1 MKILYGIN
9 ATGNGH
15 ISRARII
22 ISELKKRG
30 HNISCLISGRN
41 DGKIYDIRDF
51 KPFILKK
58 GFTFSKKNGKI
69 KYLQT
74 FFNIDL
80 IQFVKDIK
88 SLDANYDLVI
98 TDFEPVS
105 AYFSRIKNIPA
116 IGIGHQYSFY
126 KKIPM
131 TMKMRFTRI
140 LFPYIYTPIK
150 NIIPSHFSD
159 FKQHILPPFLSKTI
173 INHKLS
179 KANSKDNVLVYL
191 AWEELE
197 KMIELLNQIEKKHFI
212 YYCDIK
218 NEKTI
223 KNVTL
228 KPFSEIGFKKD
239 LIENKYLI
247 TNAGFQLPAEALF
260 IGKKILCKPL
270 EGQPEQEHNAKI
282 LNDLGYATISKTIDI
297 KSINDWLHLS
307 KKIKID
313 FPDPLELIINIIENN
328 DRDFSYEIDK
338 LWQIKKTY

>member
-22 ISELKKRG
+22 IAELKKRG
-30 HNISCLISGRN
+30 HDISCIISGRN
-41 DGKIYDIRDF
+41 DDSLYDIEEF
-51 KPFILKK
+51 KPFVLKK
-58 GFTFSKKNGKI
+58 GFTFSKKDGKI
-69 KYLQT
+69 KYLRT
-74 FFNIDL
+74 LFNIDL

-88 SLDANYDLVI
+88 SFDEQFDLII

-116 IGIGHQYSFY
+116 LGIGHQYSFY
-126 KKIPM
+126 KNIPM
-131 TMKMRFTRI
+131 TVKMRFTRI

-150 NIIPSHFSD
+150 NVIPSHFSH
-159 FKQHILPPFLSKTI
+159 FNQHILPPFLSKI
-173 INHKLS
+173 ITNHKL

-197 KMIELLNQIEKKHFI
+197 KMIALLNQIEEKHFI
-212 YYCDIK
+212 YYCDIQNQK
-218 NEKTI
+218 VV

-228 KPFSEIGFKKD
+228 KPFSENGFKND
-239 LIENKYLI
+239 LIESEHLI

-260 IGKKILCKPL
+260 VGKKILCKPL
-270 EGQPEQEHNAKI
+270 DGQPEQEHNAKI

-297 KSINDWLHLS
+297 NSINNWLHSS

-313 FPDPLELIINIIENN
+313 FPNPLELIIDIIENKN
-328 DRDFSYEIDK
+328 KDFSYEIDK

>member
-22 ISELKKRG
+22 IAELKKRG
-30 HNISCLISGRN
+30 HDISCIISGRN
-41 DGKIYDIRDF
+41 DDSLYDIEEF
-51 KPFILKK
+51 KPFVLKK
-58 GFTFSKKNGKI
+58 GFTFSKKDGKI
-69 KYLQT
+69 NYLRT
-74 FFNIDL
+74 LFNIDL

-88 SLDANYDLVI
+88 SIDEQFDLVI

-116 IGIGHQYSFY
+116 FGIGHQYSFY
-126 KKIPM
+126 KNIPM
-131 TMKMRFTRI
+131 TVKMRFTRI

-150 NIIPSHFSD
+150 NVIPSHFSH
-159 FKQHILPPFLSKTI
+159 FNQHILPPFLSKI
-173 INHKLS
+173 ITNHNL

-197 KMIELLNQIEKKHFI
+197 KMIALLNQIEEKHFI
-212 YYCDIK
+212 YYCDIQNQK
-218 NEKTI
+218 VV

-228 KPFSEIGFKKD
+228 KPFSENGFKND

-260 IGKKILCKPL
+260 VGKKILCKPL
-270 EGQPEQEHNAKI
+270 DGQPEQEHNAKI

-297 KSINDWLHLS
+297 NSINNWLHSS

-313 FPDPLELIINIIENN
+313 FPNPLELIIDIIENKN
-328 DRDFSYEIDK
+328 KDFSYEIDK

>member
-22 ISELKKRG
+22 IAELKKRG
-30 HNISCLISGRN
+30 HDISCIISGRN
-41 DGKIYDIRDF
+41 DDSLYDIEEF
-51 KPFILKK
+51 KPFVLKK
-58 GFTFSKKNGKI
+58 GFTFSKKDGKI
-69 KYLQT
+69 KYLRT
-74 FFNIDL
+74 LFNIDL

-88 SLDANYDLVI
+88 SIDEQFDLVI

-116 IGIGHQYSFY
+116 FGIGHQYSFY
-126 KKIPM
+126 KNIPM
-131 TMKMRFTRI
+131 TVKMRFTRI

-150 NIIPSHFSD
+150 NVIPSHFSH
-159 FKQHILPPFLSKTI
+159 FNQYILPPFLSKI
-173 INHKLS
+173 ITNHKL

-197 KMIELLNQIEKKHFI
+197 KMIALLNQIKEKHFI
-212 YYCDIK
+212 YYCDIQNQK
-218 NEKTI
+218 VV

-228 KPFSEIGFKKD
+228 KPFSENGFKND

-260 IGKKILCKPL
+260 VGKKILCKPL
-270 EGQPEQEHNAKI
+270 DGQPEQEHNAKI

-297 KSINDWLHLS
+297 NSINNWLHSS

-313 FPDPLELIINIIENN
+313 FPNPLNLIIDIIENKN
-328 DRDFSYEIDK
+328 KDFSYEIDK

>member
-15 ISRARII
+15 ISRSRII

-30 HNISCLISGRN
+30 HNITCLISGRS
-41 DGKIYDIRDF
+41 DDKIYNIEDF
-51 KPFILKK
+51 EPFVLKK
-58 GFTFSKKNGKI
+58 GFTFSKKDGRI

-74 FFNIDL
+74 LLNIDL
-80 IQFVKDIK
+80 IQFAKDIK
-88 SLDANYDLVI
+88 SIDEHYDLVI

-105 AYFSRIKNIPA
+105 AYFSKIRNIPA
-116 IGIGHQYSFY
+116 LGIGHQYSFY

-131 TMKMRFTRI
+131 DIKMRFTRI

-150 NIIPSHFSD
+150 NVIPSHFSH
-159 FKQHILPPFLSKTI
+159 FNQRILPPFLSKKITD
-173 INHKLS
+173 HKL
-179 KANSKDNVLVYL
+179 KANSKNSILVYL

-197 KMIELLNQIEKKHFI
+197 KMIGLLNQIDKKCFI
-212 YYCDIK
+212 YYCDIP

-228 KPFSEIGFKKD
+228 KPYSEDGFKKD

-260 IGKKILCKPL
+260 VGKKILCKPL
-270 EGQPEQEHNAKI
+270 ERQPEQEHNAKI
-282 LNDLGYATISKTIDI
+282 LNDLGYATISKTIDFNC
-297 KSINDWLHLS
+297 INNWLNSS
-307 KKIKID
+307 KKIKVN
-313 FPDPLELIINIIENN
+313 FPDSLELIINIIENK
-328 DRDFSYEIDK
+328 DKDFSHEIDK
-338 LWQIKKTY
+338 IWQIKKTY

>member
-22 ISELKKRG
+22 IAELKKRG
-30 HNISCLISGRN
+30 HKVSCVISGRN
-41 DGKIYDIRDF
+41 NDNLYDSEEL
-51 KPFILKK
+51 KPFTLKK

-69 KYLQT
+69 KYLKT
-74 FFNIDL
+74 FLNIDL
-80 IQFVKDIK
+80 IQFIKDIQ
-88 SLDANYDLVI
+88 SIDGQYDLVI
-98 TDFEPVS
+98 TDFEPIS
-105 AYFSRIKNIPA
+105 AYYSRIKNIPA
-116 IGIGHQYSFY
+116 LGIGHQYSFY

-131 TMKMRFTRI
+131 TIKMRFTRL

-150 NIIPSHFSD
+150 NVIPSHFSH
-159 FKQHILPPFLSKTI
+159 FNQHILPPFISKKVTK
-173 INHKLS
+173 HDL
-179 KANSKDNVLVYL
+179 KANSKGDVLVYL
-191 AWEELE
+191 AWEETK
-197 KMIELLNQIEKKHFI
+197 KMISLLNKIEKKHFI
-212 YYCDIK
+212 YYCDIED
-218 NEKTI
+218 EKTL

-228 KPFSEIGFKKD
+228 KPFSENGFKID

-260 IGKKILCKPL
+260 IGKKIFCKPL

-282 LNDLGYATISKTIDI
+282 LNDLKYATISKNITIN
-297 KSINDWLHLS
+297 SINNWLHSS

-313 FPDPLELIINIIENN
+313 FPDPLELIIDIIEHK
-328 DRDFSYEIDK
+328 DKKFSYEIDK

>member
-22 ISELKKRG
+22 IAELKKRG
-30 HNISCLISGRN
+30 HDISCIISGRN
-41 DGKIYDIRDF
+41 DDSLYDIKEF
-51 KPFILKK
+51 KPFVLKK
-58 GFTFSKKNGKI
+58 GFTFSKKDGKI
-69 KYLQT
+69 KYLRT
-74 FFNIDL
+74 LFNIDL

-88 SLDANYDLVI
+88 SIDEQFDLVI

-116 IGIGHQYSFY
+116 FGIGHQYSFY
-126 KKIPM
+126 KNIPM
-131 TMKMRFTRI
+131 TVKMRFTRI

-150 NIIPSHFSD
+150 NVIPSHFSH
-159 FKQHILPPFLSKTI
+159 FNQHILPPFLSKI
-173 INHKLS
+173 ITNHKL

-197 KMIELLNQIEKKHFI
+197 KMIALLNQIKEKHFI
-212 YYCDIK
+212 YYCDIQNQK
-218 NEKTI
+218 VV

-228 KPFSEIGFKKD
+228 KPFSENGFKND

-260 IGKKILCKPL
+260 VGKKILCKPL

-297 KSINDWLHLS
+297 NSINNWLHSS

-313 FPDPLELIINIIENN
+313 FPNPLKLIVDIIENKN
-328 DRDFSYEIDK
+328 KDFSYEIDK

>member
-22 ISELKKRG
+22 IAELKKRG
-30 HNISCLISGRN
+30 HDISCIISGRN
-41 DGKIYDIRDF
+41 DNSLYDIEEF
-51 KPFILKK
+51 KPFVLKK
-58 GFTFSKKNGKI
+58 GFTFSKKDGKI
-69 KYLQT
+69 KYLRT
-74 FFNIDL
+74 LFNIDL

-88 SLDANYDLVI
+88 SIDEQFDLVI

-116 IGIGHQYSFY
+116 FGIGHQYSFY
-126 KKIPM
+126 KNIPM
-131 TMKMRFTRI
+131 TIKMRFTRI

-150 NIIPSHFSD
+150 NVIPSHFSH
-159 FKQHILPPFLSKTI
+159 FNQHILPPFLSKTI
-173 INHKLS
+173 TNHKL
-179 KANSKDNVLVYL
+179 KANSKDNVLIYL

-197 KMIELLNQIEKKHFI
+197 KMIALLHQIEKKHFI
-212 YYCDIK
+212 YYCDIQ
-218 NEKTI
+218 NEKRI

-228 KPFSEIGFKKD
+228 KPFSENGFKND
-239 LIENKYLI
+239 LIESKHLI

-297 KSINDWLHLS
+297 NSINNWLHSS

-313 FPDPLELIINIIENN
+313 FPNPLELIVDIIENKN
-328 DRDFSYEIDK
+328 KDFSYEIDK

>member
-22 ISELKKRG
+22 IAELKKRG
-30 HNISCLISGRN
+30 HDISCIISGRN
-41 DGKIYDIRDF
+41 DDSLYDIGEF
-51 KPFILKK
+51 KPFVLKK
-58 GFTFSKKNGKI
+58 GFTFSKKGGRI
-69 KYLQT
+69 KYLRT

-88 SLDANYDLVI
+88 SIDEQFDLVI

-105 AYFSRIKNIPA
+105 AYFSRIKNIPSL
-116 IGIGHQYSFY
+116 GIGHQYSFY
-126 KKIPM
+126 KNIPM
-131 TMKMRFTRI
+131 TIKMRFTRI

-150 NIIPSHFSD
+150 NVIASHF
-159 FKQHILPPFLSKTI
+159 FHFNQHILPPFLSKTI
-173 INHKLS
+173 TNHKL

-197 KMIELLNQIEKKHFI
+197 KMIALLHQIEEKHFI
-212 YYCDIK
+212 YYCDIQNQK
-218 NEKTI
+218 VV

-228 KPFSEIGFKKD
+228 KPFSENGFKND

-260 IGKKILCKPL
+260 VGKKILCKPL
-270 EGQPEQEHNAKI
+270 DGQPEQEHNAKI

-297 KSINDWLHLS
+297 NSINNWLHSS

-313 FPDPLELIINIIENN
+313 FPNPLELIIDIIENKN
-328 DRDFSYEIDK
+328 KDFSYEIDK

>member
-22 ISELKKRG
+22 IAELKKRG
-30 HNISCLISGRN
+30 HDISCIISGRN
-41 DGKIYDIRDF
+41 DDSLYDIEEF
-51 KPFILKK
+51 KPFVLKK
-58 GFTFSKKNGKI
+58 GFTFSKKDGKI
-69 KYLQT
+69 KYLRT
-74 FFNIDL
+74 LFNIDL

-88 SLDANYDLVI
+88 SIDEQFDLVI

-116 IGIGHQYSFY
+116 FGIGHQYSFY
-126 KKIPM
+126 KNIPM
-131 TMKMRFTRI
+131 TVKMRFTRI

-150 NIIPSHFSD
+150 NVIPSHFSH
-159 FKQHILPPFLSKTI
+159 FNQHILPPFLSKI
-173 INHKLS
+173 ITNHKL

-197 KMIELLNQIEKKHFI
+197 KMIALLHQIEKKHFI
-212 YYCDIK
+212 YYCDIQ
-218 NEKTI
+218 NEKVV

-228 KPFSEIGFKKD
+228 KPFSENGFKND

-297 KSINDWLHLS
+297 NSINNWLHSS

-313 FPDPLELIINIIENN
+313 FPNPLEV
-328 DRDFSYEIDK
+328 DCRYYRK
-338 LWQIKKTY
+338 QK

>member
-22 ISELKKRG
+22 IAELKKRG
-30 HNISCLISGRN
+30 HDISCIISGRN
-41 DGKIYDIRDF
+41 DDSLYDIEEF
-51 KPFILKK
+51 KPFVLKK
-58 GFTFSKKNGKI
+58 GFTFSKKDGKI
-69 KYLQT
+69 KYLRT
-74 FFNIDL
+74 LFNIDL

-88 SLDANYDLVI
+88 SIDEQFDLVI

-116 IGIGHQYSFY
+116 FGIGHQYSFY
-126 KKIPM
+126 KNIPM
-131 TMKMRFTRI
+131 TVKMRFTRI

-150 NIIPSHFSD
+150 NVIPSHFSH
-159 FKQHILPPFLSKTI
+159 FNQHILPPFLSKI
-173 INHKLS
+173 ITNHKL

-197 KMIELLNQIEKKHFI
+197 KMIALLNQIEKKHFI
-212 YYCDIK
+212 YYCDIQ
-218 NEKTI
+218 NEKVV

-228 KPFSEIGFKKD
+228 KPFSENGFKND

-297 KSINDWLHLS
+297 NSINNWLHSS

-313 FPDPLELIINIIENN
+313 FPNPLELIVDIIENKN
-328 DRDFSYEIDK
+328 KDFSYEIDK

>member
-22 ISELKKRG
+22 IAELKKRG
-30 HNISCLISGRN
+30 HDISCIISGRN
-41 DGKIYDIRDF
+41 DDSLYDIEEF
-51 KPFILKK
+51 KPFVLKK
-58 GFTFSKKNGKI
+58 GFTFSKKDGKI
-69 KYLQT
+69 KYLRT
-74 FFNIDL
+74 LFNIDL

-88 SLDANYDLVI
+88 SIDEQFDLVI

-116 IGIGHQYSFY
+116 FGIGHQYSFY
-126 KKIPM
+126 KNIPM
-131 TMKMRFTRI
+131 TVKMRFTRI

-150 NIIPSHFSD
+150 NVIPSHFSH
-159 FKQHILPPFLSKTI
+159 FNQYILPPFLSKI
-173 INHKLS
+173 ITNHKL

-197 KMIELLNQIEKKHFI
+197 KMIALLHQIEEKHFI
-212 YYCDIK
+212 YYCDIQ
-218 NEKTI
+218 NEKKI

-228 KPFSEIGFKKD
+228 KPFSENGFKND
-239 LIENKYLI
+239 LIESKYLI

-270 EGQPEQEHNAKI
+270 DGQPEQEHNAKI

-297 KSINDWLHLS
+297 NSINNWLHSS

-313 FPDPLELIINIIENN
+313 FPNPLELIIDIIENKN
-328 DRDFSYEIDK
+328 KDFSYEIDK

>member
-22 ISELKKRG
+22 IAELKKRG
-30 HNISCLISGRN
+30 HDISCIISGRN
-41 DGKIYDIRDF
+41 DDSLYDIEEF
-51 KPFILKK
+51 KPFVLKK
-58 GFTFSKKNGKI
+58 GFTFSKKDGKI
-69 KYLQT
+69 KYLRT

-88 SLDANYDLVI
+88 SIDEQFDLVI

-116 IGIGHQYSFY
+116 LGIGHQYSFY
-126 KKIPM
+126 KNIPM
-131 TMKMRFTRI
+131 TVKMRFTRI

-150 NIIPSHFSD
+150 NVIPSHFSH
-159 FKQHILPPFLSKTI
+159 FNQHILPPFLSKI
-173 INHKLS
+173 ITNHKL

-197 KMIELLNQIEKKHFI
+197 KMIALLNQIEEKHFI
-212 YYCDIK
+212 YYCDIQ
-218 NEKTI
+218 NEKVV

-228 KPFSEIGFKKD
+228 KPFSENGFKND

-260 IGKKILCKPL
+260 VGKKILCKPL
-270 EGQPEQEHNAKI
+270 DGQPEQEHNAKI

-297 KSINDWLHLS
+297 NSINNWLHSS

-313 FPDPLELIINIIENN
+313 FPNPLELIMDIIENKN
-328 DRDFSYEIDK
+328 KDFSYEIDK

>member
-22 ISELKKRG
+22 IAELKKRG
-30 HNISCLISGRN
+30 HDISCIISGRN
-41 DGKIYDIRDF
+41 DDSLYDIEEF
-51 KPFILKK
+51 KPFVLKK
-58 GFTFSKKNGKI
+58 GFTFRKKDGKI
-69 KYLQT
+69 KYLRT
-74 FFNIDL
+74 LFNIDL

-88 SLDANYDLVI
+88 SIDEQFDLVI

-116 IGIGHQYSFY
+116 LGIGHQYSFY
-126 KKIPM
+126 KNIPM
-131 TMKMRFTRI
+131 TVKMRFTRI

-150 NIIPSHFSD
+150 NVIPSHFSH
-159 FKQHILPPFLSKTI
+159 FNQHILPPFLSKI
-173 INHKLS
+173 ITNHKL

-197 KMIELLNQIEKKHFI
+197 KMIALLNQIEEKHFI
-212 YYCDIK
+212 YYCDIQNQK
-218 NEKTI
+218 VV

-228 KPFSEIGFKKD
+228 KPFSENGFKND

-260 IGKKILCKPL
+260 VGKKILCKPL
-270 EGQPEQEHNAKI
+270 DGQPEQEHNAKI

-297 KSINDWLHLS
+297 NSINNWLHSS

-313 FPDPLELIINIIENN
+313 FPNPLKLIIDIIENKN
-328 DRDFSYEIDK
+328 KDFSYEIDK

>member
-22 ISELKKRG
+22 IAELKKRG
-30 HNISCLISGRN
+30 HDISCIISGRN
-41 DGKIYDIRDF
+41 DDSLYDIEEF
-51 KPFILKK
+51 KPFVLKK
-58 GFTFSKKNGKI
+58 GFTFSKKDGKI
-69 KYLQT
+69 KYLRT
-74 FFNIDL
+74 LFNIDL

-88 SLDANYDLVI
+88 SIDEQFDLVI

-116 IGIGHQYSFY
+116 LGIGHQYSFY
-126 KKIPM
+126 KNIPM
-131 TMKMRFTRI
+131 TVKMRFTRI

-150 NIIPSHFSD
+150 NVIPSHFSH
-159 FKQHILPPFLSKTI
+159 FNQHILPPFLSKI
-173 INHKLS
+173 ITNHKL

-197 KMIELLNQIEKKHFI
+197 KMIALLNQIEEKHFI
-212 YYCDIK
+212 YYCDIQ
-218 NEKTI
+218 NEKRI

-228 KPFSEIGFKKD
+228 KPFSENGFKND
-239 LIENKYLI
+239 LIESKHLI

-297 KSINDWLHLS
+297 NSINNWLHSS

-313 FPDPLELIINIIENN
+313 FPNPLELIVDIIENKN
-328 DRDFSYEIDK
+328 KDFSYEIDK

>member
-22 ISELKKRG
+22 IAELKKRG
-30 HNISCLISGRN
+30 HDISCIISGRN
-41 DGKIYDIRDF
+41 DNSLYDIEEF
-51 KPFILKK
+51 KPFVLKK
-58 GFTFSKKNGKI
+58 GFTFSKKDGKI
-69 KYLQT
+69 KYLRT
-74 FFNIDL
+74 LFNIDL

-88 SLDANYDLVI
+88 SIDEQFDLVI

-116 IGIGHQYSFY
+116 FGIGHQYSFC
-126 KKIPM
+126 KNIPM
-131 TMKMRFTRI
+131 TVKMRLTKI

-150 NIIPSHFSD
+150 NVIPSHLYHFN
-159 FKQHILPPFLSKTI
+159 QHILPPFLSKI
-173 INHKLS
+173 ITNHKL
-179 KANSKDNVLVYL
+179 KANSKDNVLIYL

-197 KMIELLNQIEKKHFI
+197 KMIALLHQIEKKHFI
-212 YYCDIK
+212 YYCDIQ
-218 NEKTI
+218 NEKRI

-228 KPFSEIGFKKD
+228 KPFSENGFKND
-239 LIENKYLI
+239 LIESKHLI

-260 IGKKILCKPL
+260 VGKKILCKPL
-270 EGQPEQEHNAKI
+270 DGQPEQEHNAKI

-297 KSINDWLHLS
+297 NSINNWLHSS

-313 FPDPLELIINIIENN
+313 FPNPLELIVDIIENKN
-328 DRDFSYEIDK
+328 KDFSYEIDK

>member
-22 ISELKKRG
+22 IAELKKRG
-30 HNISCLISGRN
+30 HDISCIISGRN
-41 DGKIYDIRDF
+41 DDSLYDIGEF
-51 KPFILKK
+51 KPFVLKK
-58 GFTFSKKNGKI
+58 GFTFSKKGGRI
-69 KYLQT
+69 KYLRT

-88 SLDANYDLVI
+88 SIDEQFDLVI

-105 AYFSRIKNIPA
+105 AYFSRIKNIPSL
-116 IGIGHQYSFY
+116 GIGHQYSFY
-126 KKIPM
+126 KNIPM
-131 TMKMRFTRI
+131 TVKMRFTRI

-150 NIIPSHFSD
+150 NVIPSHFSH
-159 FKQHILPPFLSKTI
+159 FNQHILPPFLSKI
-173 INHKLS
+173 ITNHKL

-197 KMIELLNQIEKKHFI
+197 KKIALLHQIEEKHFI
-212 YYCDIK
+212 YYCDIQ
-218 NEKTI
+218 NEKVV

-228 KPFSEIGFKKD
+228 KPFSENGFKND

-260 IGKKILCKPL
+260 VGKKILCKPL
-270 EGQPEQEHNAKI
+270 DGQPEQEHNAKI

-297 KSINDWLHLS
+297 NSINNWLHSS

-313 FPDPLELIINIIENN
+313 FPNPLKLIIDIIENKN
-328 DRDFSYEIDK
+328 KDFSYEIDK
-338 LWQIKKTY
+338 L

>member
-22 ISELKKRG
+22 IAELKKRG
-30 HNISCLISGRN
+30 HDISCIISGRN
-41 DGKIYDIRDF
+41 DDSLYDIEEF
-51 KPFILKK
+51 KPFVLKK
-58 GFTFSKKNGKI
+58 GFTFSKKDGKI
-69 KYLQT
+69 KYLRT
-74 FFNIDL
+74 LFNIDL

-88 SLDANYDLVI
+88 SIDEQFDLVI

-116 IGIGHQYSFY
+116 FGIGHQYSFY
-126 KKIPM
+126 KNIPM
-131 TMKMRFTRI
+131 TIKMRFTRI

-150 NIIPSHFSD
+150 NVIPSHFSH
-159 FKQHILPPFLSKTI
+159 FNQHILPPFLSKI
-173 INHKLS
+173 ITNHKL
-179 KANSKDNVLVYL
+179 KANSKDNVLIYL

-197 KMIELLNQIEKKHFI
+197 KMIALLHQFEKKHFI
-212 YYCDIK
+212 YYCDIQ
-218 NEKTI
+218 NEERI

-228 KPFSEIGFKKD
+228 KPFSENGFKND
-239 LIENKYLI
+239 LIESKHLI

-297 KSINDWLHLS
+297 NSINNWLHSS

-313 FPDPLELIINIIENN
+313 FPNPLELIVDIIENKN
-328 DRDFSYEIDK
+328 KDFSYEIDK

>member
-22 ISELKKRG
+22 IAELKKRG
-30 HNISCLISGRN
+30 HDISCIISGRN
-41 DGKIYDIRDF
+41 DDSLYDIEEF
-51 KPFILKK
+51 KPFVLKK
-58 GFTFSKKNGKI
+58 GFTFSKKDGKI
-69 KYLQT
+69 KYLRT

-88 SLDANYDLVI
+88 SIDEQFDLVI

-116 IGIGHQYSFY
+116 LGIGHQYSFY
-126 KKIPM
+126 KNIPM
-131 TMKMRFTRI
+131 TVKMRFTRI

-150 NIIPSHFSD
+150 NVIPSHFSH
-159 FKQHILPPFLSKTI
+159 FNQHILPPFLSKI
-173 INHKLS
+173 ITNHKL

-197 KMIELLNQIEKKHFI
+197 KMIALLHQIEEKHFI
-212 YYCDIK
+212 YYCDIQNQK
-218 NEKTI
+218 VV

-228 KPFSEIGFKKD
+228 KPFSENGFKND

-260 IGKKILCKPL
+260 VGKKILCKPL
-270 EGQPEQEHNAKI
+270 DGQPEQEHNAKI

-297 KSINDWLHLS
+297 NSINNWLHSS

-313 FPDPLELIINIIENN
+313 FPNPLKLIIDIIENKN
-328 DRDFSYEIDK
+328 KDFSYEIDK

>member
-22 ISELKKRG
+22 IAELKKRG
-30 HNISCLISGRN
+30 HDISCIISGRN
-41 DGKIYDIRDF
+41 DDSLYDIGEF
-51 KPFILKK
+51 KPFVLKK
-58 GFTFSKKNGKI
+58 GFTFSKKDGRI
-69 KYLQT
+69 KYLRT

-88 SLDANYDLVI
+88 SIDEQFDLVI

-116 IGIGHQYSFY
+116 FGIGHQYSFY
-126 KKIPM
+126 KNIPM
-131 TMKMRFTRI
+131 TVKMRFTRI

-150 NIIPSHFSD
+150 NVIPSHFSH
-159 FKQHILPPFLSKTI
+159 FNQHILPPFLSKI
-173 INHKLS
+173 ITNHNL

-197 KMIELLNQIEKKHFI
+197 KMIALLNQIEEKHFI
-212 YYCDIK
+212 YYCDIQ
-218 NEKTI
+218 NEKVV

-228 KPFSEIGFKKD
+228 KPFSENGFKND

-260 IGKKILCKPL
+260 VGKKILCKPL
-270 EGQPEQEHNAKI
+270 DGQPEQEHNAKI

-297 KSINDWLHLS
+297 NSINNWLHSS

-313 FPDPLELIINIIENN
+313 FPNPLNLIIDIIENKN
-328 DRDFSYEIDK
+328 KDFSYEIDK

>member
-22 ISELKKRG
+22 IAELKKRG
-30 HNISCLISGRN
+30 HDISCIISGRN
-41 DGKIYDIRDF
+41 DDSLYDIEEF
-51 KPFILKK
+51 KPFVLKK
-58 GFTFSKKNGKI
+58 GFTFSKKDGKI
-69 KYLQT
+69 KYLRT
-74 FFNIDL
+74 LFNIDL

-88 SLDANYDLVI
+88 SIDEQFDLVI

-116 IGIGHQYSFY
+116 FGIGHQYSFY
-126 KKIPM
+126 KNIPM
-131 TMKMRFTRI
+131 TVKMRFTRI

-150 NIIPSHFSD
+150 NVIPSHFSH
-159 FKQHILPPFLSKTI
+159 FNQHILPPFLSKI
-173 INHKLS
+173 ITNHKL

-197 KMIELLNQIEKKHFI
+197 KMIALLHQIEKKHFI
-212 YYCDIK
+212 YYCDIQ
-218 NEKTI
+218 NEKVV

-228 KPFSEIGFKKD
+228 KPFSENGFKND

-260 IGKKILCKPL
+260 VGKKILCKPL

-297 KSINDWLHLS
+297 NSINNWLHSS

-313 FPDPLELIINIIENN
+313 FPNPLKLIVDIIENKN
-328 DRDFSYEIDK
+328 KDFSYEIDK

>member
-22 ISELKKRG
+22 IAELKKRG
-30 HNISCLISGRN
+30 HDISCIISGRN
-41 DGKIYDIRDF
+41 DDSLYDIEEF
-51 KPFILKK
+51 KPFVLKK
-58 GFTFSKKNGKI
+58 GFTFSKKDGKI
-69 KYLQT
+69 KYLRT
-74 FFNIDL
+74 LFNIDL

-88 SLDANYDLVI
+88 SIDEQFDLVI

-116 IGIGHQYSFY
+116 FGIGHQYSFY
-126 KKIPM
+126 KNIPM
-131 TMKMRFTRI
+131 TVKMRFTRI

-150 NIIPSHFSD
+150 NAIPSHFSH
-159 FKQHILPPFLSKTI
+159 FNQHILPPFLSKI
-173 INHKLS
+173 ITNHNI

-191 AWEELE
+191 VWEELE
-197 KMIELLNQIEKKHFI
+197 KMIALLHQIEKKHFI
-212 YYCDIK
+212 YYCDIQ
-218 NEKTI
+218 NEKVI

-228 KPFSEIGFKKD
+228 KPFSENGFKND
-239 LIENKYLI
+239 LIESKHLI

-297 KSINDWLHLS
+297 NSINNWLHSS

-313 FPDPLELIINIIENN
+313 FPNPLELIVDIIENKN
-328 DRDFSYEIDK
+328 KDFSYEIDK

>member
-15 ISRARII
+15 ISRSRII

-30 HNISCLISGRN
+30 HNITCLISGRS
-41 DGKIYDIRDF
+41 DDKIYNIEDF
-51 KPFILKK
+51 EPFVLKK
-58 GFTFSKKNGKI
+58 GFTFSKKDGRI

-74 FFNIDL
+74 FLNIDL
-80 IQFVKDIK
+80 IQFAKDIK
-88 SLDANYDLVI
+88 SIDEHYDLVI

-105 AYFSRIKNIPA
+105 AYFSKIKNIPA
-116 IGIGHQYSFY
+116 LGIGHQYSFY

-131 TMKMRFTRI
+131 DIKMRFTRI

-150 NIIPSHFSD
+150 NVIPSHFSH
-159 FKQHILPPFLSKTI
+159 FNQRILPPFLSKKITD
-173 INHKLS
+173 HKL
-179 KANSKDNVLVYL
+179 KANSKESILVYL

-197 KMIELLNQIEKKHFI
+197 KMIGLLNQIDKKCFI
-212 YYCDIK
+212 YYCDIP

-228 KPFSEIGFKKD
+228 KPYSEDGFKKD

-260 IGKKILCKPL
+260 VGKKILCKPL
-270 EGQPEQEHNAKI
+270 ERQPEQEHNAKI
-282 LNDLGYATISKTIDI
+282 LNDLGYATISKTIDFNC
-297 KSINDWLHLS
+297 INNWLNSS
-307 KKIKID
+307 KKIKVN
-313 FPDPLELIINIIENN
+313 FPDSLELIINIIENK
-328 DRDFSYEIDK
+328 DKDFSHEIDK
-338 LWQIKKTY
+338 IWQIKKTY

>member
-22 ISELKKRG
+22 IAELKKRG
-30 HNISCLISGRN
+30 HDISCIISGRN
-41 DGKIYDIRDF
+41 DDSLYDIEEF
-51 KPFILKK
+51 KPFVLKK
-58 GFTFSKKNGKI
+58 GFTFSKKDGKI
-69 KYLQT
+69 KYLRT
-74 FFNIDL
+74 LFNIDL

-88 SLDANYDLVI
+88 SIDEQFDLVI

-105 AYFSRIKNIPA
+105 AYFSRLKNIPA
-116 IGIGHQYSFY
+116 FGIGHQYSLY

-131 TMKMRFTRI
+131 TIKMRFTRI

-150 NIIPSHFSD
+150 NVIASHF
-159 FKQHILPPFLSKTI
+159 FHFNQHILPPFLSKTI
-173 INHKLS
+173 TNHKL

-197 KMIELLNQIEKKHFI
+197 KMIALLHQIEKQHFI
-212 YYCDIK
+212 YYCDIQ
-218 NEKTI
+218 NEKVV

-228 KPFSEIGFKKD
+228 KPFSENGFKND
-239 LIENKYLI
+239 LIESKHLI

-282 LNDLGYATISKTIDI
+282 LNDFGYATISKTIDI
-297 KSINDWLHLS
+297 NSINNWLHSS

-313 FPDPLELIINIIENN
+313 FPNPLELIVGIIENKN
-328 DRDFSYEIDK
+328 KDFSYEIDK

>member
-22 ISELKKRG
+22 IAELKKRG
-30 HNISCLISGRN
+30 HDISCIISGRN
-41 DGKIYDIRDF
+41 DDSLYDIEEF
-51 KPFILKK
+51 KPFVLKK
-58 GFTFSKKNGKI
+58 GFTFSKKDGKI

-74 FFNIDL
+74 LFNIDL

-88 SLDANYDLVI
+88 SIDEQFDLVI

-116 IGIGHQYSFY
+116 LGIGHQYSFY
-126 KKIPM
+126 KNIPM
-131 TMKMRFTRI
+131 TVKMRFTRI

-150 NIIPSHFSD
+150 NVIPSHFSH
-159 FKQHILPPFLSKTI
+159 FNQHILPPFLSKI
-173 INHKLS
+173 ITNHKL

-191 AWEELE
+191 AWEELK
-197 KMIELLNQIEKKHFI
+197 KMIALLHQIEKKHFI
-212 YYCDIK
+212 YYCDIQ
-218 NEKTI
+218 NEKVV

-228 KPFSEIGFKKD
+228 KPFSENGFKND

-260 IGKKILCKPL
+260 VGKKILCKPL
-270 EGQPEQEHNAKI
+270 DGQPEQEHNAKI

-297 KSINDWLHLS
+297 NSINNWLHSS

-313 FPDPLELIINIIENN
+313 FPNPLKLIIDIIENKN
-328 DRDFSYEIDK
+328 KDFSYEIDK

>member
-22 ISELKKRG
+22 IKELKKRG
-30 HNISCLISGRN
+30 HNISCIISGRN
-41 DGKIYDIRDF
+41 NDSLYDIEEF
-51 KPFILKK
+51 EPFILKK

-74 FFNIDL
+74 FLNIDL
-80 IQFVKDIK
+80 KQFVKDIK
-88 SLDANYDLVI
+88 SIDNHFDLVI

-105 AYFSRIKNIPA
+105 AYFSRINNIPA
-116 IGIGHQYSFY
+116 LGIGHQYSFY

-150 NIIPSHFSD
+150 NVIPSHFSD
-159 FKQHILPPFLSKTI
+159 FNQHILPPFLSKKIT
-173 INHKLS
+173 NHKRN
-179 KANSKDNVLVYL
+179 ANSKDNILVYL

-197 KMIELLNQIEKKHFI
+197 KMIVLLNQIEKKHFI
-212 YYCDIK
+212 YYCDIE

-223 KNVTL
+223 KNLTL
-228 KPFSEIGFKKD
+228 KPFSENGFKND
-239 LIENKYLI
+239 LIENKFLI

-270 EGQPEQEHNAKI
+270 QGQPEQEHNAKI
-282 LNDLGYATISKTIDI
+282 LNDLGYATISKSIDI
-297 KSINDWLHLS
+297 NSINNWLHSS

-313 FPDPLELIINIIENN
+313 FPDPVDLIIKIIENR
-328 DRDFSYEIDK
+328 DKDFSHEIDK

>member
-22 ISELKKRG
+22 IAELKKRG
-30 HNISCLISGRN
+30 HDISCIISGRN
-41 DGKIYDIRDF
+41 DDSLYDIEEF
-51 KPFILKK
+51 KPFVLKK
-58 GFTFSKKNGKI
+58 GFTFSKKDGKI
-69 KYLQT
+69 KYLRT
-74 FFNIDL
+74 LFNIDL

-88 SLDANYDLVI
+88 SIDEQFDLVI

-116 IGIGHQYSFY
+116 FGIGHQYSFY
-126 KKIPM
+126 KNIPM
-131 TMKMRFTRI
+131 TVKMRFTRI

-150 NIIPSHFSD
+150 NVIPSHFSH
-159 FKQHILPPFLSKTI
+159 FNQHILPPFLSKI
-173 INHKLS
+173 ITNHKL

-197 KMIELLNQIEKKHFI
+197 KMIALLNQIEEKHFI
-212 YYCDIK
+212 YYCDIQNQK
-218 NEKTI
+218 VV

-228 KPFSEIGFKKD
+228 KPFSENGFKND

-260 IGKKILCKPL
+260 VGKKILCKPL
-270 EGQPEQEHNAKI
+270 DGQPEQEHNAKI

-297 KSINDWLHLS
+297 NSINNWLHSS

-313 FPDPLELIINIIENN
+313 FPNPLNLIIDIIENKN
-328 DRDFSYEIDK
+328 KDFSYEIDK

>member
-22 ISELKKRG
+22 IAELKKRG
-30 HNISCLISGRN
+30 HDISCIISGRN
-41 DGKIYDIRDF
+41 DDSLYDIEEF
-51 KPFILKK
+51 KPFVLKK
-58 GFTFSKKNGKI
+58 GFTFSKKDGKI
-69 KYLQT
+69 KYLRT
-74 FFNIDL
+74 LFNIDL

-88 SLDANYDLVI
+88 SIDEQFDLVI

-116 IGIGHQYSFY
+116 FGIGHQYSFY
-126 KKIPM
+126 KNIPM
-131 TMKMRFTRI
+131 TVKMRFTRI

-150 NIIPSHFSD
+150 NVIPSHFSH
-159 FKQHILPPFLSKTI
+159 FNQHILPPFLSKI
-173 INHKLS
+173 ITNHKL

-197 KMIELLNQIEKKHFI
+197 KMIALLNQIKEKHFI
-212 YYCDIK
+212 YYCDIQNQK
-218 NEKTI
+218 VV

-228 KPFSEIGFKKD
+228 KPFSENGFKND

-260 IGKKILCKPL
+260 VGKKILCKPL

-297 KSINDWLHLS
+297 NSINNWLHSS

-313 FPDPLELIINIIENN
+313 FPNPLKLIVDIIENKN
-328 DRDFSYEIDK
+328 KDFSYEIDK

>member
-22 ISELKKRG
+22 IAELKKRG
-30 HNISCLISGRN
+30 HDISCIISGRN
-41 DGKIYDIRDF
+41 DDSLYDIGEF
-51 KPFILKK
+51 KPFVLKK
-58 GFTFSKKNGKI
+58 GFTFSKKDGRI
-69 KYLQT
+69 KYLRT

-88 SLDANYDLVI
+88 SIDEQFDLVI

-116 IGIGHQYSFY
+116 LGIGHQYSFY
-126 KKIPM
+126 KNIPM
-131 TMKMRFTRI
+131 TVKMRFTRI

-150 NIIPSHFSD
+150 NVIPSHFSH
-159 FKQHILPPFLSKTI
+159 FNQHILPPFLSKI
-173 INHKLS
+173 ITNHKL

-197 KMIELLNQIEKKHFI
+197 KMIALLNQIEEKHFI
-212 YYCDIK
+212 YYCDIQNQK
-218 NEKTI
+218 VV

-228 KPFSEIGFKKD
+228 KPFSENGFKND

-260 IGKKILCKPL
+260 VGKKILCKPL
-270 EGQPEQEHNAKI
+270 DGQPEQEHNAKI

-297 KSINDWLHLS
+297 NSINNWLHSS

-313 FPDPLELIINIIENN
+313 FPNPLNLIIDIIENKN
-328 DRDFSYEIDK
+328 KDFSYEIDK